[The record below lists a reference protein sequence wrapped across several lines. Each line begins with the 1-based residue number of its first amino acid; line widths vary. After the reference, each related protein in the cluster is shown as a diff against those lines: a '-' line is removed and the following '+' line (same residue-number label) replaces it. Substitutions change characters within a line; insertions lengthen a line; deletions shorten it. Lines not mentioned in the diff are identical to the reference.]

1 MESEF
6 EDDARDFWNRIDD
19 LRGKKKLTEIAEATG
34 INYEL
39 MRVQRT
45 RHRIP
50 SLKICVILAKH
61 LGSSVE
67 FLATGKQ
74 APGIYDKVLNAV
86 YGNHLLYSIVE
97 ELLRYDSSKLRSLA
111 DLLGIANGKAQ
122 KNA

>member
-6 EDDARDFWNRIDD
+6 EDDSRDFWNRIDD

-50 SLKICVILAKH
+50 SLKICVMLANH

-74 APGIYDKVLNAV
+74 SPGIYDKVLNAV
-86 YGNHLLYSIVE
+86 YNNHLLYAIAE
-97 ELLRYDSSKLRSLA
+97 ELLKYDSSKLRSLA
-111 DLLGIANGKAQ
+111 DLLGLANGKAQ